1 MSSHP
6 AMQMIKSL
14 QIRLTIYLSVFLT
27 ILMVAVCAIYACITS
42 ANISN
47 RNRLEYENNII
58 YFYSYLYQN
67 DIISFSN
74 ISQLTDKGFYVE
86 LSGEQYSQKYRTASI
101 PDAETVMDRLDITQT
116 AEYWENYYD
125 AVRQKVPVHSESAF
139 RYEGIE
145 YWVSYAVIQNRERSY
160 TVTLLYST
168 LHEKLEIRRLCM
180 TFSLV
185 CLCATVVLFIISYYF
200 VKKVLLPVKEAYNKQ
215 EEFIAVASHEL
226 RSPLTV
232 IKASLS
238 AMPNSGSEELE
249 HYKSIANA
257 ECSRMSDLINDM
269 LLLANMKRGRQK
281 NTFQDCDP
289 CDIVINCYNRFEKL
303 VLGKGLSFYVSFP
316 EQPLAHYKLD
326 KDRITQ
332 LLVILLDNA
341 LSYTET
347 GSITL
352 SAYEEYGKLR
362 LCVSDTGKGIPD
374 SMKKRIFD
382 KFFSAD
388 RSHSKN
394 EHSGLGLSIAK
405 EIAAL
410 HHAVI
415 EVTDNEGGGSVFT
428 ILFP

>member
-1 MSSHP
+1 
-6 AMQMIKSL
+6 MQMIKSL

-27 ILMVAVCAIYACITS
+27 IIMVAVCAIYTYITS

-58 YFYSYLYQN
+58 YFYSYLYQS
-67 DIISFSN
+67 DIINFSN
-74 ISQLTDKGFYVE
+74 ISQFTDKGFYVE
-86 LSGEQYSQKYRTASI
+86 LLSENYAQKYPTASI
-101 PDAETVMDRLDITQT
+101 PDAETIIDRLDITST
-116 AEYWENYYD
+116 SEYWKNYYD
-125 AVRQKVPVHSESAF
+125 SVQQKVPVHSESTF
-139 RYEGIE
+139 QYEKVE
-145 YWVSYAVIQNRERSY
+145 YWISYAVIQNHEKSY
-160 TVTLLYST
+160 TVILLYST
-168 LHEKLEIRRLCM
+168 LNEKLEIRRLCM
-180 TFSLV
+180 KFSLV
-185 CLCATVVLFIISYYF
+185 CLCATIVLFIISFYF
-200 VKKVLLPVKEAYNKQ
+200 VRKVLIPVKEAYNKQ

-257 ECSRMSDLINDM
+257 ECLRMTDLINDM
-269 LLLANMKRGRQK
+269 LLLANMKINKKK
-281 NTFQDCDP
+281 NAFQDCDP
-289 CDIVINCYNRFEKL
+289 SDIIINCYNRFEEL
-303 VLGKGLSFYVSFP
+303 VLGKGLKFHVSFP
-316 EQPLAHYKLD
+316 EQPLKHYKLD

-341 LSYTET
+341 LSYTESGT
-347 GSITL
+347 ITL
-352 SAYEEYGKLR
+352 SAYEEHDRLR
-362 LCVSDTGKGIPD
+362 LSVSDTGKGIPD

-388 RSHSKN
+388 QSHSQN
-394 EHSGLGLSIAK
+394 EHYGLGLSIAK